1 MGENIT
7 SFDVVVLPVTDD
19 EALASIVGSDD
30 TSLWVTFVFTDDIA
44 NANAQGIHQDEF
56 ERVIRTGLHKPFKKK
71 LGYTVA
77 SDHDDAVPVGAIA
90 DLKKEENKIV
100 GVASVWE
107 REFPDDAAYIRDA
120 YAAKEPLGV
129 SWEVFY
135 EDTEVDEEG
144 TEWLKKVSTR
154 AITLVGQ
161 PAYAGRTPL
170 LAVAAKQRNSS
181 DDKILGVDKQ
191 MADNELKEQ
200 LDLAKQEA
208 ATLKTTLEEANANL
222 TQLGELQSEVK
233 ALREFKA
240 KVEEE
245 KATLVLVEARL
256 SQFAEAGI
264 EMTKEDF
271 LKEAKRWLAL
281 DEETFKFVLE
291 TMVNS
296 PDKESTASAQVDS
309 DEEVDT
315 DSPAAVFEKFLAE
328 RKEKSK

>member
-7 SFDVVVLPVTDD
+7 SFDVIAVPVTDN

-44 NANAQGIHQDEF
+44 NANSQGIHQDEF
-56 ERVIRTGLHKPFKKK
+56 ERVIKTGLHKPFKKK

-90 DLKKEENKIV
+90 DLQREDNKIV
-100 GVASVWE
+100 GIASVWE
-107 REFPDDAAYIRDA
+107 REFPDDAAFIRDA

-135 EDTEVDEEG
+135 EDTEVDEDG
-144 TEWLKKVSTR
+144 VEWLKEVSTR

-170 LAVAAKQRNSS
+170 LAVAAKQRNNSKE
-181 DDKILGVDKQ
+181 KIGDTNMDLKQ
-191 MADNELKEQ
+191 VEEQ
-200 LDLAKQEA
+200 LQATKQEVV
-208 ATLKTTLEEANANL
+208 TLKTTLEEANANL
-222 TQLGELQSEVK
+222 TELGKLQSEVET
-233 ALREFKA
+233 LREFKA
-240 KVEEE
+240 EVEKE

-271 LKEAKRWLAL
+271 LKEGTRWLAL

-296 PDKESTASAQVDS
+296 PNKESTASAKVDS

-328 RKEKSK
+328 RKEKK